1 MGPLLDTPYGR
12 GIYSVLAGLGAHRGR
27 RCAVSLRL
35 GLPKGSLQQST
46 FELLARAGYQCS
58 VGSRS
63 YYPTLDDPDIEPVLM
78 RAQEIPRYVAAGA
91 LDAGLSGLDWIVE
104 TDADVVEVCDLV
116 YSKASRRPARWVVA
130 VAQDSAIKSPA
141 DLQGKRIATE
151 VVTVTKKYLAGKGVE
166 AEVEFSWGA
175 TEVKVPEMVD
185 AIVEL
190 TETGSSLAANNLRI
204 LDTVLETSTKL
215 IANRESWDDAWKKK
229 KIETLAMLLQGA
241 LLAAEKVGL
250 KMNVARAD
258 LEAIIAL
265 IPALRQPTISAL
277 TNDDWVA
284 VETVLDER
292 EARDLIPELRKAG
305 AEGIVEY
312 PLNKVI
318 P

>member
-1 MGPLLDTPYGR
+1 
-12 GIYSVLAGLGAHRGR
+12 LG
-27 RCAVSLRL
+27 LRL
-35 GLPKGSLQQST
+35 GLPKGSLQQGT
-46 FELLARAGYQCS
+46 FDLLARAGYQCS
-58 VGSRS
+58 VSSRS
-63 YYPTLDDPDIEPVLM
+63 YYPSMDDPEIEPVLM

-91 LDAGLSGLDWIVE
+91 IDAGLSGLDWIVE
-104 TDADVVEVCDLV
+104 TDADVIQVCDLV
-116 YSKASRRPARWVVA
+116 YSKASRKPARWVVA
-130 VAQDSAIKSPA
+130 VAQESAIESPK
-141 DLQGKRIATE
+141 DLAGKRIATE
-151 VVTVTKKYLAGKGVE
+151 VVNVTRKYLAAQGVE

-204 LDTVLETSTKL
+204 LDTVLETNTKL
-215 IANRESWDDAWKKK
+215 IANRRAWGDAWKKE

-241 LLAAEKVGL
+241 LLGAQKVGL
-250 KMNVARAD
+250 KMNVARPD
-258 LEAIIAL
+258 LDRVLGL
-265 IPALRQPTISAL
+265 IPAMRQPTISAL
-277 TNDDWVA
+277 TNEDWVA

-292 EARDLIPELRKAG
+292 EARDLIPVLRKAG

>member
-1 MGPLLDTPYGR
+1 
-12 GIYSVLAGLGAHRGR
+12 LG
-27 RCAVSLRL
+27 LRL
-35 GLPKGSLQQST
+35 GLPKGSLQKGT

-58 VGSRS
+58 VSSRS
-63 YYPTLDDPDIEPVLM
+63 YYPTVDDPDIEPVLM
-78 RAQEIPRYVAAGA
+78 RAQEIPRYVSAGA
-91 LDAGLSGLDWIVE
+91 LDAGLSGLDWVLE
-104 TDADVVEVCDLV
+104 TDAEVVDVCDLV

-130 VAQDSAIKSPA
+130 VAEGSAIQSPQ
-141 DLQGKRIATE
+141 DLAGKRIATE
-151 VVTVTKKYLAGKGVE
+151 VVNVTTKYLAEKGVV

-190 TETGSSLAANNLRI
+190 TETGSSLAANDLRI
-204 LDTVLETSTKL
+204 LDTVLETNTKL
-215 IANRESWDDAWKKK
+215 IANPASWEDAWKRD
-229 KIETLAMLLQGA
+229 KIETLALLLQGA
-241 LLAAEKVGL
+241 LRAAEKVGL

-258 LEAIIAL
+258 LDAVLGL
-265 IPALRQPTISAL
+265 IPALKQPTISAL
-277 TNDDWVA
+277 TNEDWVA

-292 EARDLIPELRKAG
+292 QARDLIPELRKAG

>member
-1 MGPLLDTPYGR
+1 
-12 GIYSVLAGLGAHRGR
+12 LA
-27 RCAVSLRL
+27 LRL

-46 FELLARAGYQCS
+46 FRLFERAGYVIG

-63 YYPTLDDPDIEPVLM
+63 YYPTIDDPDIEPVLM
-78 RAQEIPRYVAAGA
+78 RPQEIPRYVAAGA
-91 LDAGLSGLDWIVE
+91 MDAGLTGLDWIME
-104 TDADVVEVCDLV
+104 TQADVLQVCDLV
-116 YSKASRRPARWVVA
+116 YSKATTRPARWVLA
-130 VAQDSAIKSPA
+130 VAEDSAIQSPK

-151 VVTVTKKYLAGKGVE
+151 VVNLTRQYLAKHGVT

-175 TEVKVPEMVD
+175 TEVKVPELVD

-190 TETGSSLAANNLRI
+190 TETGSSLRANNLRI
-204 LDTVLETSTKL
+204 LDTVLETCTKL
-215 IANRESWDDAWKKK
+215 IANKRSWEDKAKRTKV
-229 KIETLAMLLQGA
+229 ETLAMLLQGA
-241 LLAAEKVGL
+241 LMGEEKVGL

-258 LEAIIAL
+258 LEKVLAL
-265 IPALRQPTISAL
+265 LPALKRPTISAL
-277 TNDDWVA
+277 TDEDWVA

-292 EARDLIPELRKAG
+292 EARDLIPALRRAG

>member
-1 MGPLLDTPYGR
+1 MG
-12 GIYSVLAGLGAHRGR
+12 
-27 RCAVSLRL
+27 LRL
-35 GLPKGSLQQST
+35 GLPKGSLQEGT

-58 VGSRS
+58 VSSRS
-63 YYPTLDDPDIEPVLM
+63 YYPTMDDPDIEPVLM
-78 RAQEIPRYVAAGA
+78 RAQEIPRYVSAGV
-91 LDAGLSGLDWIVE
+91 LDAGLSGLDWVVE
-104 TDADVVEVCDLV
+104 TDAEVVEVCDLV

-130 VAQDSAIKSPA
+130 VAQDSEIQSPS
-141 DLQGKRIATE
+141 DLEGKRIATE
-151 VVTVTKKYLAGKGVE
+151 VVNVTRKYLEKRGVT

-204 LDTVLETSTKL
+204 LDTVLETHTKL
-215 IANRESWDDAWKKK
+215 IANPRAWEDDWKRD
-229 KIETLAMLLQGA
+229 KIETLALLLQGA
-241 LLAAEKVGL
+241 LRAAEKVGL
-250 KMNVARAD
+250 KMNVARAN
-258 LEAIIAL
+258 LEAVLAL
-265 IPALRQPTISAL
+265 IPALKQPTISAL
-277 TNDDWVA
+277 TNEDWVA

-292 EARDLIPELRKAG
+292 QARDLIPELRKAG

>member
-1 MGPLLDTPYGR
+1 L
-12 GIYSVLAGLGAHRGR
+12 
-27 RCAVSLRL
+27 SLRL
-35 GLPKGSLQQST
+35 GLPKGSLQQRT
-46 FELLARAGYQCS
+46 FELLARAGYQCT

-63 YYPTLDDPDIEPVLM
+63 YYPTMDDPEMEPVLM

-104 TDADVVEVCDLV
+104 TDADVVQVCDLV
-116 YSKASRRPARWVVA
+116 YSKTSRSPARWVVA
-130 VAQDSAIKSPA
+130 VAQDSPIKSPA
-141 DLQGKRIATE
+141 DLGGKRIATE
-151 VVTVTKKYLAGKGVE
+151 VVTVTRKYLAEKGVE
-166 AEVEFSWGA
+166 ADVEFSWGA

-204 LDTVLETSTKL
+204 LDTVLETNTKL
-215 IANRESWDDAWKKK
+215 IANHESWADAWKRE
-229 KIETLAMLLQGA
+229 KIETLSMLLQGA

-258 LEAIIAL
+258 LDRIIGL

-277 TNDDWVA
+277 TNEDWVA

-292 EARDLIPELRKAG
+292 EARDLIPELRRAG

>member
-1 MGPLLDTPYGR
+1 M
-12 GIYSVLAGLGAHRGR
+12 S
-27 RCAVSLRL
+27 
-35 GLPKGSLQQST
+35 
-46 FELLARAGYQCS
+46 
-58 VGSRS
+58 SRS
-63 YYPTLDDPDIEPVLM
+63 YYPVLDDPDIEPVLM
-78 RAQEIPRYVAAGA
+78 RAQEIPRYVAAGV
-91 LDAGLSGLDWIVE
+91 LDVGLSGLDWVIE
-104 TDADVVEVCDLV
+104 TDADVIEVCDLV

-130 VAQDSAIKSPA
+130 VAQDSDIKSPK
-141 DLQGKRIATE
+141 DLRGKRIATE
-151 VVTVTKKYLAGKGVE
+151 VVNVTRKYLAEKGVE
-166 AEVEFSWGA
+166 ADVEFSWGA

-204 LDTVLETSTKL
+204 LDTVLETNTKV
-215 IANRESWDDAWKKK
+215 IASRQAWDDQWKRQ
-229 KIETLAMLLQGA
+229 KIETFSMLLQGA
-241 LLAAEKVGL
+241 LLGMAKVGL
-250 KMNVARAD
+250 KMNVERAN
-258 LEAIIAL
+258 LNKIVGL

-292 EARDLIPELRKAG
+292 EARDLIPELRRAG

>member
-1 MGPLLDTPYGR
+1 M
-12 GIYSVLAGLGAHRGR
+12 
-27 RCAVSLRL
+27 SLRL
-35 GLPKGSLQQST
+35 GLPKGSLQQRT

-58 VGSRS
+58 VSSRS

-104 TDADVVEVCDLV
+104 TDADVVEVCDLI
-116 YSKASRRPARWVVA
+116 YSKASRHPARWVVA
-130 VAQDSAIKSPA
+130 VAQDSPIESPK

-151 VVTVTKKYLAGKGVE
+151 VVTVTKKYLAEKGVA

-204 LDTVLETSTKL
+204 LDTVLETNTKL
-215 IANRESWDDAWKKK
+215 IANPKSWADAWKREKV
-229 KIETLAMLLQGA
+229 ETLAMLLQGA

-250 KMNVARAD
+250 KMNVSRANLD
-258 LEAIIAL
+258 KVIEL

-277 TNDDWVA
+277 TDENWVA

-292 EARDLIPELRKAG
+292 EARELIPELRKAG

>member
-1 MGPLLDTPYGR
+1 MG
-12 GIYSVLAGLGAHRGR
+12 
-27 RCAVSLRL
+27 LRL
-35 GLPKGSLQQST
+35 GLPKGSLQKST

-58 VGSRS
+58 VSSRS
-63 YYPTLDDPDIEPVLM
+63 YYPSVDDPEIEPVLM
-78 RAQEIPRYVAAGA
+78 RAQEIPRYVGAGA

-104 TDADVVEVCDLV
+104 TDADVEQVCDLI
-116 YSKASRRPARWVVA
+116 YSKASTRAARWVVA
-130 VAQDSAIKSPA
+130 VAQDSAIESPK

-151 VVTVTKKYLAGKGVE
+151 VVNVTKKYLAEKGVE
-166 AEVEFSWGA
+166 ADVEFSWGA
-175 TEVKVPEMVD
+175 TEVKVPELVD

-204 LDTVLETSTKL
+204 LDTVLETNTKL
-215 IANRESWDDAWKKK
+215 IANRASWADEWKRQKV
-229 KIETLAMLLQGA
+229 ETLAVLLQGA
-241 LLAAEKVGL
+241 LLGAQKVGL
-250 KMNVARAD
+250 KMNVARENLD
-258 LEAIIAL
+258 KVLGL

-277 TNDDWVA
+277 TNEAWVA

-292 EARDLIPELRKAG
+292 EARDLIPELRRAG

>member
-1 MGPLLDTPYGR
+1 
-12 GIYSVLAGLGAHRGR
+12 
-27 RCAVSLRL
+27 LRL

-46 FELLARAGYQCS
+46 FDLLARAGYQCAVS
-58 VGSRS
+58 SRS
-63 YYPTLDDPDIEPVLM
+63 YYPTIDDPEIELVLM

-104 TDADVVEVCDLV
+104 TDADVVQVCDLV
-116 YSKASRRPARWVVA
+116 YSKASRRAARWVVA
-130 VAQDSAIKSPA
+130 VAEDSQIKSPE
-141 DLQGKRIATE
+141 DLEGKRIATE
-151 VVTVTKKYLAGKGVE
+151 VVNVTKKYLAGKGVR

-175 TEVKVPEMVD
+175 TEVKVPDMVD

-190 TETGSSLAANNLRI
+190 TETGSSLAANDLRI
-204 LDTVLETSTKL
+204 LDTVLETNTKL
-215 IANRESWDDAWKKK
+215 VANRDSWADAWKRE

-241 LLAAEKVGL
+241 LLGAQKVGL
-250 KMNVARAD
+250 KMNVARAN
-258 LEAIIAL
+258 LEEVLGL

-277 TNDDWVA
+277 TNEEWVA

>member
-1 MGPLLDTPYGR
+1 MG
-12 GIYSVLAGLGAHRGR
+12 
-27 RCAVSLRL
+27 LRL

-63 YYPTLDDPDIEPVLM
+63 YYPTMDDPDMEPVLM

-91 LDAGLSGLDWIVE
+91 LDVGLSGLDWVIE
-104 TDADVVEVCDLV
+104 TGADVIEVCDLV
-116 YSKASRRPARWVVA
+116 YSKVSRQTARWVVA
-130 VAQDSAIKSPA
+130 VAQDSAIKSPK

-151 VVTVTKKYLAGKGVE
+151 VVNVTRRYLAEKGVE
-166 AEVEFSWGA
+166 ADVEFSWGA

-185 AIVEL
+185 AIVEI

-204 LDTVLETSTKL
+204 LDTVLETNTKV
-215 IANRESWDDAWKKK
+215 IASKAAWADAWKRQ
-229 KIETLAMLLQGA
+229 KIDTLAMLLQGA
-241 LLAAEKVGL
+241 LLGMQKVGL

-258 LEAIIAL
+258 LHKIIGL

-277 TNDDWVA
+277 TNEDWVA

-292 EARDLIPELRKAG
+292 EARELIPELRRAG

>member
-1 MGPLLDTPYGR
+1 M
-12 GIYSVLAGLGAHRGR
+12 
-27 RCAVSLRL
+27 SLRL

-46 FELLARAGYQCS
+46 FDLLGRAGYQCS
-58 VGSRS
+58 VSSRS
-63 YYPTLDDPDIEPVLM
+63 YYPTLDDPEIEPVLM
-78 RAQEIPRYVAAGA
+78 RAQEIPRYVSAGA
-91 LDAGLSGLDWIVE
+91 LDAGLSGLDWIIE
-104 TDADVVEVCDLV
+104 TEAKVIQVCELV

-130 VAQDSAIKSPA
+130 VAQDSAIKSPK

-151 VVTVTKKYLAGKGVE
+151 VVNVTRKYLAEKGVT

-204 LDTVLETSTKL
+204 LDTVLETTTKL
-215 IANRESWDDAWKKK
+215 IANPVSWEDAGKKT

-241 LLAAEKVGL
+241 LLGMQKVGL
-250 KMNVARAD
+250 KMNVARAN
-258 LEAIIAL
+258 LNKIIGL

-277 TNDDWVA
+277 TNEDWVA
-284 VETVLDER
+284 VETILDER
-292 EARDLIPELRKAG
+292 EARDLIPELRRAG

>member
-1 MGPLLDTPYGR
+1 
-12 GIYSVLAGLGAHRGR
+12 LG
-27 RCAVSLRL
+27 LRL

-58 VGSRS
+58 VSSRS
-63 YYPTLDDPDIEPVLM
+63 YYPTMDDPEIEPVLM
-78 RAQEIPRYVAAGA
+78 RAQEIPRYVSAGA
-91 LDAGLSGLDWIVE
+91 LDAGLSGLDWVIE
-104 TDADVVEVCDLV
+104 TEADVIEVCDLV
-116 YSKASRRPARWVVA
+116 YSKASRRPARWVLA
-130 VAQDSAIKSPA
+130 VAQDSAMRSPK

-151 VVTVTKKYLAGKGVE
+151 VVNVTRKYLAEKGVT
-166 AEVEFSWGA
+166 ADVEFSWGA
-175 TEVKVPEMVD
+175 TEVKVPELVD

-190 TETGSSLAANNLRI
+190 TETGSSLAANNLRV
-204 LDTVLETSTKL
+204 LDTVLETNTKI
-215 IANRESWDDAWKKK
+215 IASKPAWADAWKRQ

-241 LLAAEKVGL
+241 LLGMQKVGL

-258 LEAIIAL
+258 LPKIIGL

-277 TNDDWVA
+277 TNDAWVA

-292 EARDLIPELRKAG
+292 EARDLIPELRRAG

>member
-1 MGPLLDTPYGR
+1 
-12 GIYSVLAGLGAHRGR
+12 LG
-27 RCAVSLRL
+27 LRL
-35 GLPKGSLQQST
+35 GLPKGSLQEST
-46 FELLARAGYQCS
+46 FDLLARAGYQCS
-58 VGSRS
+58 VSIRS
-63 YYPTLDDPDIEPVLM
+63 YYPTMDDPDMEPVLM

-91 LDAGLSGLDWIVE
+91 LDVGVSGLDWVIE
-104 TDADVVEVCDLV
+104 TDADVVQVCDLI
-116 YSKASRRPARWVVA
+116 YSKASRRAARWVVA
-130 VAQDSAIKSPA
+130 VAQDSAIRSPK

-151 VVTVTKKYLAGKGVE
+151 VVNVTRKYLAKKGVE

-190 TETGSSLAANNLRI
+190 TETGYSLAANDLRI
-204 LDTVLETSTKL
+204 LDTVLETNTQV
-215 IANRESWDDAWKKK
+215 IASKAAWADAWKRQ

-241 LLAAEKVGL
+241 LLGMQKVGL

-258 LEAIIAL
+258 LHKILGI

-277 TNDDWVA
+277 TNEDWVA

-292 EARDLIPELRKAG
+292 EARDLIPELRRAG